1 MTDVAVMFALPRNM
15 GDGSQLTRLNGTVVL
30 TVTGSPFAAALGS
43 GVTVIS
49 LSFTVIFPLV
59 R

>member
-1 MTDVAVMFALPRNM
+1 MTEVADMFALPRNI
-15 GDGSQLTRLNGTVVL
+15 GAGNQLTRLNGTVKL
-30 TVTGSPFAAALGS
+30 TVTGSPNAAVAGS

-49 LSFTVIFPLV
+49 LVFTVMFPLV